1 MTHNSLHPLKRSLFS
16 AALILL
22 VCAAPV
28 MSAWAA
34 EPTASQPQSSSFLGQ
49 VGDGVTGVH
58 DNLGYDTVNK
68 VLTTE
73 DNFKYI
79 IKEATQNTKYIEAV
93 EKAGKY
99 AKVIDLAF
107 KAVKFGNLSIECK
120 QALDTGDREGFKT
133 AFNTMM
139 KEIIKTAVSSYAATA
154 GGTQGGIA
162 GFALGG
168 PIGAAVGGII
178 GAIGG
183 GYVSSEAA
191 DYLYEKL
198 LADFI
203 KGTMS
208 DAVFDSLSGQSG
220 TSGAGGGGPP
230 LLPQPGGGNQ
240 SGNTGVLPAFR

>member
-1 MTHNSLHPLKRSLFS
+1 MIRALFNSVKQPVFLV
-16 AALILL
+16 ALVLAFTMP
-22 VCAAPV
+22 CMNARATKP
-28 MSAWAA
+28 A
-34 EPTASQPQSSSFLGQ
+34 ASQPRSSSFLGQ

-79 IKEATQNTKYIEAV
+79 IKEATRNTKYIEAV

-120 QALDTGDREGFKT
+120 QALDAGDRQGFAK

-139 KEIIKTAVSSYAATA
+139 KEAIKTAVSTYAAAA
-154 GGTQGGIA
+154 GGTKGGIA
-162 GFALGG
+162 GFAVGG

-191 DYLYEKL
+191 GYLYDKL
-198 LADFI
+198 LADFV

-208 DAVFDSLSGQSG
+208 DAVFDSLSGQGGS
-220 TSGAGGGGPP
+220 SGAGGGGPP

-240 SGNTGVLPAFR
+240 SGTSGVLPAFR